1 MKVKLTFKAINDKVE
16 SDKEKAEYGKVISSE
31 EVNDALQITNFDG
44 IRIAV
49 TDFGKNLANALIM
62 QQLPDTVKD
71 VIGYRHELE
80 GMHGNGGKPFEISEE
95 YMPLLKDMVKKVY
108 PTITYAAF
116 VDLIEKCTKKK
127 SK

>member
-1 MKVKLTFKAINDKVE
+1 MKVKLTFKAINDNVE

-31 EVNDALQITNFDG
+31 EINDALQITDFDG
-44 IRIAV
+44 KRIAV

-62 QQLPDTVKD
+62 QQLPDEVKD

-80 GMHGNGGKPFEISEE
+80 KMHGNAGKQFEISEE
-95 YMPLLKDMVKKVY
+95 YVPVLKDMVKKVY

-116 VDLIEKCTKKK
+116 VDLIEKGSKKK
-127 SK
+127 

>member
-1 MKVKLTFKAINDKVE
+1 MKVKLTLKAINDKVE
-16 SDKEKAEYGKVISSE
+16 NGKVVSSE
-31 EVNDALQITNFDG
+31 DLNDALQITDFDG

-49 TDFGKNLANALIM
+49 KDFGKNLANALIM
-62 QQLPDTVKD
+62 QQLPDSVKD

-80 GMHGNGGKPFEISEE
+80 GMHGNAGKPFEISEE
-95 YMPLLKDMVKKVY
+95 YIPVLKDMVKKVY

-116 VDLIEKCTKKK
+116 VDLVDKSSKKK